1 MIEDSE
7 ARRVRKENAEGSS
20 DPTQEKAESLR
31 TNAVLRDLEREG
43 LIKKL
48 PFDRK
53 KIDGAM
59 ALAHRDAK
67 TSRAV
72 LANDHDWAYTIAYNA
87 ILQAGRALMFA
98 HGYRPDG
105 ANQHISVVKFAEL
118 YLEGKDAI
126 VFDRMRRKR
135 HSSVYDTAG
144 AISATEAEFA
154 VGQAGLL
161 IDRIEALLKNFQRE

>member
-1 MIEDSE
+1 MIE
-7 ARRVRKENAEGSS
+7 
-20 DPTQEKAESLR
+20 
-31 TNAVLRDLEREG
+31 DLEREG

-48 PFDRK
+48 PVGRK
-53 KIDGAM
+53 KVTDSM
-59 ALAHRDAK
+59 VLAHRDVN
-67 TSRAV
+67 TSRIL
-72 LANDHDWAYTIAYNA
+72 LASDQDWAYTIAYNA

-118 YLEGKDAI
+118 YLEEKDAV

-144 AISATEAEFA
+144 AISEAEAEFA
-154 VGQAGLL
+154 VGQAELL
-161 IDRIEALLKNFQRE
+161 IRTIEALL

>member
-7 ARRVRKENAEGSS
+7 ARGVRKENAEGSS

-72 LANDHDWAYTIAYNA
+72 LANDHDWAFTIAYNA

-144 AISATEAEFA
+144 VISATEAEFA
-154 VGQAGLL
+154 ERQAELL
-161 IDRIEALLKNFQRE
+161 IRKIEALLKNTQM

>member
-1 MIEDSE
+1 MIE
-7 ARRVRKENAEGSS
+7 
-20 DPTQEKAESLR
+20 
-31 TNAVLRDLEREG
+31 DLEREG

-48 PFDRK
+48 PIDQK
-53 KIDGAM
+53 KVSDSL
-59 ALAHRDAK
+59 ALAHRDIT
-67 TSRAV
+67 TSRLL
-72 LANDHDWAYTIAYNA
+72 LASDHDWAFTIAYNA

-118 YLEGKDAI
+118 YLLKNDAV

-144 AISATEAEFA
+144 AISEAEAEFA
-154 VGQAGLL
+154 VGQAERLIRLIESLL
-161 IDRIEALLKNFQRE
+161 ETL